1 LAEILDVGASCGEA
15 LRTNFC
21 RASNAAL
28 ANDGAVVTTPKMAAT
43 FAQRTPFNIFGGNPV
58 VCAQGM
64 AVLEMIER
72 EKLRENGLKIDLSPG
87 TGLAPPF
94 IFVRS
99 KMG

>member
-1 LAEILDVGASCGEA
+1 
-15 LRTNFC
+15 
-21 RASNAAL
+21 
-28 ANDGAVVTTPKMAAT
+28 M
-43 FAQRTPFNIFGGNPV
+43 
-58 VCAQGM
+58 CAQGM
-64 AVLEMIER
+64 AVLEVIER